1 MLYLNYLSYE
11 ISVDS
16 GNRGYHRILSIVDR
30 LSGHT
35 VLSIS
40 LRIVDSF
47 IFVNILPLDDQST
60 TYYGSPLYIKISDS
74 KISFLSMT
82 NLISYRPIANITDK
96 IYKPSNAMLDIFLG
110 WYYKELKEHP
120 LTPVSSGAVRVAP
133 LGQPQIS

>member
-110 WYYKELKEHP
+110 
-120 LTPVSSGAVRVAP
+120 
-133 LGQPQIS
+133 